1 MRKKST
7 RRIRVRRPSIGRRK
21 TYRRRRTARRSFRRT
36 HKGGVDFY
44 LGAPEKGE
52 KPVKIKQPVGR
63 KPTQNSKKHPVAP
76 KNQCIGPNCAIM
88 G

>member
-1 MRKKST
+1 
-7 RRIRVRRPSIGRRK
+7 
-21 TYRRRRTARRSFRRT
+21 
-36 HKGGVDFY
+36 